1 MNQMENKYS
10 LFEAELRRNND
21 DTMVNYE
28 AVESTLFSRIADA
41 ECLDELAVLK
51 LDEVL
56 SADTFGIIES
66 KLFSQ
71 IIQYNEYDIPM
82 NECIRAHSDLSQGQW
97 DRLEAKIE
105 ALMHGCENL
114 PTWELYVMAPEVLPT
129 TGEWEILEDA
139 LFDRIGEISECE
151 LWEQA
156 AHLDKMH
163 IQDSLDTVEKILEER
178 IRERESLEN
187 WEFVLKGEE
196 VIPFAEW
203 ENIENNLFEKI
214 ESGSDQKPLTLNE
227 QPFWHILN
235 NYIFTLRTLKTTVT
249 ALLLVL
255 IALGGY
261 FSERLFQESV
271 PTFVYQLQGNA
282 TEQVKTHTK
291 IESRE
296 FNSVRGGSV
305 SFVNEHGL
313 VELQNGSNVHVD
325 KLTRRHVR
333 YKVGFGND
341 VSGSDIARGQV
352 AFLVNPLKNNESF
365 KVVTPDYEITVRGT
379 YFKVEPDLG
388 GKMVTR
394 VLEGKVRIS
403 STLFGD
409 TILQAGQAIVYDIF
423 TDSYRIQSGGAVV
436 LRKDLEFVPDVTEL
450 KESRILS
457 IKSNVSDAEVRIDGH
472 YLGTAPLS
480 IRQAPGVHH
489 VRLGKTGYVMKDTS
503 ITIGDEDCKFTVA
516 LDEIKQE
523 QLVAVIEN
531 KIPAV
536 IKKEVVSPEVVASV
550 LLGDT
555 VPVQREEKSD
565 FDSLYLLAQKIES
578 RGKWKEAIGMYKKIF
593 DNPDVSRLRKEDAL
607 FSIAKLHADN
617 NENKAE
623 ARNVFMTYLAMYPN
637 GSFAGETW
645 LRLAEL
651 EFKANPDNAIQ
662 YYLKYFEM
670 FPRHPR
676 ISELQNRVGVIYLQQ
691 KKYDDAISMFRQALA
706 SMISQ
711 SKSERANITSNL
723 YRALEAKGDSKSAD
737 SIQRIYNWNYAKEK
751 LNSSF
756 KPHLSSVFLYISVL

>member
-10 LFEAELRRNND
+10 LFEAELRRNTD

-28 AVESTLFSRIADA
+28 AVESLLFSRIAGA
-41 ECLDELAVLK
+41 ERLDELAVLK

-56 SADTFGIIES
+56 SADTFGRIES

-82 NECIRAHSDLSQGQW
+82 NECIRTHYDLSQGQW

-105 ALMHGCENL
+105 ALLHGCENF
-114 PTWELYVMAPEVLPT
+114 PAWELYVKAPEVFPT
-129 TGEWEILEDA
+129 IGEWEVLEDS
-139 LFDRIGEISECE
+139 LFDRICDISECE

-163 IQDSLDTVEKILEER
+163 IQDSLETVEKMLDER
-178 IRERESLEN
+178 IRERETLEN
-187 WEFVLKGEE
+187 WEFVLKTEE
-196 VIPFAEW
+196 VIPFAKW
-203 ENIENNLFEKI
+203 ENIENDLFEKI
-214 ESGSDQKPLTLNE
+214 ESGSDQKPLSLKE

-235 NYIFTLRTLKTTVT
+235 TYVFTLRTLKTTVT
-249 ALLLVL
+249 AMLLIL

-261 FSERLFQESV
+261 FSERLFPASV

-282 TEQVKTHTK
+282 TEQVKAHSR
-291 IESRE
+291 IERRE
-296 FNSVRGGSV
+296 FNSVQGGAV
-305 SFVNEHGL
+305 SLVNEHGL
-313 VELQNGSNVHVD
+313 VELQNGSAIKVD
-325 KLTRRHVR
+325 KLTKRHVR
-333 YKVGFGND
+333 YKVGFGEKVAGND
-341 VSGSDIARGQV
+341 VARGQV
-352 AFLVNPLKNNESF
+352 AFLVNPLKNNETF
-365 KVVTPDYEITVRGT
+365 NVVTPDYEISVRGT

-403 STLFGD
+403 SKLFGD
-409 TILQAGQAIVYDIF
+409 TLLQAGQAIVYDIF
-423 TDSYRIQSGGAVV
+423 TDSYRIQSGGPIV
-436 LRKDLEFVPDVTEL
+436 LRKDLELVPDVGDL
-450 KESRILS
+450 KEYKIVS
-457 IKSNVSDAEVRIDGH
+457 IKSNVFDAEVRIDGH

-489 VRLGKTGYVMKDTS
+489 VRLGKAGYVMKDTS
-503 ITIGDEDCKFTVA
+503 ITIGDTDCEFTVA
-516 LDEIKQE
+516 LDEIKRSQA
-523 QLVAVIEN
+523 VAVVVNVEN
-531 KIPAV
+531 KAPV
-536 IKKEVVSPEVVASV
+536 ITRKELVSPEVVASV
-550 LLGDT
+550 LLGDSSGDDEA
-555 VPVQREEKSD
+555 VQKEEKSD
-565 FDSLYLLAQKIES
+565 FDSLYSLAQKVES
-578 RGKWKEAIGMYKKIF
+578 RGKWKDAIEMYQKLF

-607 FSIAKLHADN
+607 FSIAKLHAEN
-617 NENKAE
+617 NENKSE

-751 LNSSF
+751 
-756 KPHLSSVFLYISVL
+756 